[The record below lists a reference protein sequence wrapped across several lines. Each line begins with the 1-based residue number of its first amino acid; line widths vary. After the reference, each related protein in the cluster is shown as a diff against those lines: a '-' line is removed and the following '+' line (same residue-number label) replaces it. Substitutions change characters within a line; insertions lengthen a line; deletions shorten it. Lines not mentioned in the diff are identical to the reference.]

1 MRKVVFL
8 FFTLGMAVLNSCNKT
23 YTGENNQTYIAY
35 QSNGADFWVRNQRT
49 NDTIKNTG
57 IIVYEDGDVIAMEV
71 NRNDSLMLVYN
82 APQKYANSK
91 FVVKFSAFGS
101 EYSATN
107 VFGDHPSLHIVVVDS
122 GLVDTTYMIQ
132 CTAVSDEWLEGS
144 YDKGYVMVRVT
155 E

>member
-8 FFTLGMAVLNSCNKT
+8 FFALGMAVLNSCNKT

-107 VFGDHPSLHIVVVDS
+107 VSGNQPFQHIIMVDS
-122 GLVDTTYMIQ
+122 SLADSVYMIQ

-144 YDKGYVMVRVT
+144 YDKGYVMV
-155 E
+155 ELKE